1 MGADVFLLHVQIKLL
16 FQTGFNEAE
25 LKSYI
30 TVIHANVY
38 QIIKVSNTCKIV
50 SVITYFAD

>member
-1 MGADVFLLHVQIKLL
+1 METDVFSSLLQIKLL

-38 QIIKVSNTCKIV
+38 QIIKVCDTCKLVLII
-50 SVITYFAD
+50 SFIAE

>member
-30 TVIHANVY
+30 TVIYANVY

-50 SVITYFAD
+50 SVIPYFAD